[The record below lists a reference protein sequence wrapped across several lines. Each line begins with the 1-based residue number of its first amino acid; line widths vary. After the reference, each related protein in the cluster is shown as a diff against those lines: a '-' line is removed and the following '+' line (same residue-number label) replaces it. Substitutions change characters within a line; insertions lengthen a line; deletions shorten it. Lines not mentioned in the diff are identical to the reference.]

1 MSDNILIDIS
11 TTLENVNVEVVEAS
25 AQSIGLEYFYP
36 QGPQGLQGPAGVNTW
51 GSLSGTLSA
60 QSDLWRYLSAE
71 TFSPSQLTAYLASNS
86 ITLCSIDVRGQL
98 LSAGTDLF
106 DIFLTSETDSQTL
119 SFNETS
125 KDLSISSGNT
135 VSLSSFTANTD
146 FNSYKTNVASA
157 TATLLPTTIYQEAS
171 GFWQAASTVTSQS
184 SANTILA
191 GGNTRGAIT
200 TIGTNDAFNLRLE
213 TNNTTRINILSSGFV
228 GIGTANNDSRVTE
241 RLTVDGNINLR
252 ETGTATRYLE
262 IGTGRTGNG
271 NSYIDLIGDAT
282 HLDFATR
289 IIRDDTGPNANSNIL
304 HRGTGDLILNA
315 MDAGD
320 LKFFTNNTERGTIN
334 SVGNFSFGNVIPNER
349 LTVSGN
355 ISATGTIYDNAGNS
369 IQWNEAYNIGTVFV
383 TNSGKYESV
392 YTTVQTNS
400 GSWNKNYIYVSSN
413 TNLSSNF
420 KYAIDT
426 TPGSLTAVLP
436 PFPQT
441 GDEIE
446 IFDIAGTWNTNSLIV
461 NNNGRYIEQL
471 LEPLNCNV
479 QYGLVKLIYTNSAFG
494 WRIIPMSKHDVP
506 AVVVPPTLSADP
518 YSEYVTLLLHFNP

>member
-1 MSDNILIDIS
+1 MSDEIIINIFDDPIQS
-11 TTLENVNVEVVEAS
+11 VNGQIGDVVLTKNN
-25 AQSIGLEYFYP
+25 IGL
-36 QGPQGLQGPAGVNTW
+36 GDIDNTSDLNKPLSNA
-51 GSLSGTLSA
+51 SLSAFNTIN
-60 QSDLWRYLSAE
+60 
-71 TFSPSQLTAYLASNS
+71 TN
-86 ITLCSIDVRGQL
+86 
-98 LSAGTDLF
+98 F
-106 DIFLTSETDSQTL
+106 D
-119 SFNETS
+119 
-125 KDLSISSGNT
+125 
-135 VSLSSFTANTD
+135 
-146 FNSYKTNVASA
+146 SYKTNVASA
-157 TATLLPTTIYQEAS
+157 TATLLPSTTYQEAS
-171 GFWQAASTVTSQS
+171 GFWQAASTITSQA
-184 SANTILA
+184 SANIILD
-191 GGNTRGAIT
+191 GGNTKTANI
-200 TIGTNDAFNLRLE
+200 TIGTKDAFNLRLE
-213 TNNTTRINILSSGFV
+213 TDDSVRVNILPSGNI
-228 GIGTANNDSRVTE
+228 GIGTGNNDSRVTE

-252 ETGTATRYLE
+252 ETGTETRYLE

-271 NSYIDLIGDAT
+271 NSYIDLIGDAI
-282 HLDFATR
+282 HSDFGTR
-289 IIRDDTGPNANSNIL
+289 ILREDTGPNANSYIR
-304 HRGTGDLILNA
+304 HKGTGNLIFEA
-315 MDAGD
+315 IDAGS